1 MHLGRELYVYLTFVP
16 HLLSGEIISAHK
28 VPILAIHGIISHRQL
43 RQSHFSPKTK
53 LVRRLSQNY
62 QIPHAL
68 ANTVHCVVL
77 EVVATV
83 EPPPCARPTAQVPD
97 PPH

>member
-1 MHLGRELYVYLTFVP
+1 MHLGRESYIYLTFVP
-16 HLLSGEIISAHK
+16 HLLSGEIISARK
-28 VPILAIHGIISHRQL
+28 VPILAINGLIFH

-97 PPH
+97 PTH